1 MYLSYVSIYLS
12 IYLYSIHPSIYQYVY
27 IHYICIIYIYSKKKI
42 RLVLVK
48 KTRTHIVK
56 VRLAPLSPAKQVRF
70 TCFNKSLSKMIS
82 NDE

>member
-1 MYLSYVSIYLS
+1 MYVYNIMYLSYVSIYLS
-12 IYLYSIHPSIYQYVY
+12 IYILSIHLSINMYISIIYVL
-27 IHYICIIYIYSKKKI
+27 YIYSKKKI

-70 TCFNKSLSKMIS
+70 TFSVKAYQK
-82 NDE
+82 

>member
-12 IYLYSIHPSIYQYVY
+12 IYILSIHLSINMYISIIYVL
-27 IHYICIIYIYSKKKI
+27 YIYSKKKI

>member
-1 MYLSYVSIYLS
+1 MYY
-12 IYLYSIHPSIYQYVY
+12 
-27 IHYICIIYIYSKKKI
+27 IYIYSKKKI

-56 VRLAPLSPAKQVRF
+56 VRLAPLSPAKHVRF

>member
-12 IYLYSIHPSIYQYVY
+12 IYILSIHLSINMYISIIYVS
-27 IHYICIIYIYSKKKI
+27 YIYSKKKI

>member
-1 MYLSYVSIYLS
+1 MYLSYVCIYLS
-12 IYLYSIHPSIYQYVY
+12 IYILSIHLSINMYISIIYVL
-27 IHYICIIYIYSKKKI
+27 YIYSKKKI

-56 VRLAPLSPAKQVRF
+56 VRLAPLSPAKHVRF

>member
-12 IYLYSIHPSIYQYVY
+12 IYILSIHLSINMYISIIYVL
-27 IHYICIIYIYSKKKI
+27 YIYSKKKI

-48 KTRTHIVK
+48 KTRTHFVK

>member
-1 MYLSYVSIYLS
+1 MYYIY
-12 IYLYSIHPSIYQYVY
+12 IY
-27 IHYICIIYIYSKKKI
+27 IYIYSKKKV